1 MTQHGDLRL
10 HEKLGLLQA
19 TCAQKG
25 YFSGGEVRVLELS
38 LYDAINNYGEAA
50 LPASSE
56 VAFECWGSQPVVA
69 GMLDVPAETSVLPF
83 LRYAAAAQQVLGIHS
98 IDMLVVLIGPDGSS
112 EDSKWARVAAAIEDS
127 DRICR
132 KLVWLPGYNPAES
145 AEIFLAR
152 SPFARPWRGAASIA
166 TQADTLGELIRED
179 DVLDEF
185 AIRAQADG
193 VGPDEFLRRVMSE
206 TYDD

>member
-1 MTQHGDLRL
+1 MTQHSEVRL
-10 HEKLGLLQA
+10 HEKLGLLKA

-25 YFSGGEVRVLELS
+25 YFTAGEVWPLELS
-38 LYDAINNYGEAA
+38 LSNAIRNYGEAA
-50 LPASSE
+50 LPAASE
-56 VAFECWGSQPVVA
+56 VAFESWGSQPVVA
-69 GMLDVPAETSVLPF
+69 GMIKVAAETGVLPF

-98 IDMLVVLIGPDGSS
+98 IDMLVLLIGPDGSR
-112 EDSKWARVAAAIEDS
+112 EDPTWARVAAAIEDS

-145 AEIFLAR
+145 AERFLAR

-179 DVLDEF
+179 DELDEL
-185 AIRAQADG
+185 AIRAHADG
-193 VGPDEFLRRVMSE
+193 VGPDEFLRRAMSE
-206 TYDD
+206 THDD